1 MVRPTPPHQPH
12 LGRDSSPGAASED
25 APDHD
30 PRYDDGAH
38 EAFDDAS
45 EQEPVRV
52 RVNDESKVSRVDT
65 GQLQETP
72 APGGRFSTWRRR
84 RKEAKE
90 QASADHADIPEDGP
104 DTVVAFPTSSHR
116 RRRRN
121 RWLALLGALLAAA
134 LFVGLV
140 FFSPLFA
147 TRSIEVE
154 GARLTDP
161 QNVEQALQG
170 FQGVPLTRIS
180 KDEVRDAVGNV
191 PQVKSVDV
199 VLKPPHT
206 ITVELHERVGVATVQ
221 EGDELVLVDSQGQ
234 QLASYERQDRPD
246 VPMIEGGRDVLSTD
260 KFAAISDVLA
270 SLPAN
275 VLSQLDAAAA
285 PSESS
290 VELTFS
296 DGRKAIWGDSSD
308 SELKA
313 QVLAAL
319 VGDPA
324 TSDGT
329 EYDVSAPLHPT
340 VK

>member
-1 MVRPTPPHQPH
+1 MARPTPPHQPH
-12 LGRDSSPGAASED
+12 LGPEPNPGD
-25 APDHD
+25 RPGDVPDREFSHD
-30 PRYDDGAH
+30 GGAH
-38 EAFDDAS
+38 DVFDDAA

-65 GQLQETP
+65 GQLEETP

-84 RKEAKE
+84 RKAAKE
-90 QASADHADIPEDGP
+90 EAAVEPTDPAEDHP
-104 DTVVAFPTSSHR
+104 DTVVAFPPSSHR

-147 TRSIEVE
+147 TRAIEVE

-180 KDEVRDAVGNV
+180 KDEVRDAVGDV

-221 EGDELVLVDSQGQ
+221 EGDELLLVDSQGQ
-234 QLASYERQDRPD
+234 QLATYGQQDRPD
-246 VPMIEGGRDVLSTD
+246 VPMIEGGRDVLTTD

-270 SLPAN
+270 SLPAT

-290 VELTFS
+290 VELSFS

-313 QVLAAL
+313 EVLAAL
-319 VGDPA
+319 VSDEA
-324 TSDGT
+324 TADGS

-340 VK
+340 IK